1 MGSII
6 SNSKNGPAFGQP
18 LPHLTRKPAYQ
29 TLLTS
34 HSITTLNE
42 LQTRPRPKVFQ
53 PSFAAASGSSLRCPP
68 DTGPGVQESNT
79 FKSNAFGT
87 AWILVVRFCGQSV
100 SIINPNHVKKEL
112 FQANLG
118 LPSFSCPFSHKCCF
132 VHISLISSR
141 SCFQAA
147 RACSIACTQYGSC
160 CTKDMFQKDPK
171 ASSTSCRNFC

>member
-1 MGSII
+1 MNLQQLASVNGLNHLNLQKRACVWATSASLNTKTSV
-6 SNSKNGPAFGQP
+6 SNTQQTPNSP
-18 LPHLTRKPAYQ
+18 LTKGFR
-29 TLLTS
+29 
-34 HSITTLNE
+34 
-42 LQTRPRPKVFQ
+42 

-87 AWILVVRFCGQSV
+87 AWILVVRFCCQSV

-118 LPSFSCPFSHKCCF
+118 LPSFSCPFSDKCCF

>member
-6 SNSKNGPAFGQP
+6 STSKKRACVW
-18 LPHLTRKPAYQ
+18 A
-29 TLLTS
+29 TS
-34 HSITTLNE
+34 ASLNTKTSVSAHSTDSKLA
-42 LQTRPRPKVFQ
+42 LDQRF
-53 PSFAAASGSSLRCPP
+53 SSLHSQQLLGAPW
-68 DTGPGVQESNT
+68 DVLLQVQESRSPT
-79 FKSNAFGT
+79 LLKSNAFGT
-87 AWILVVRFCGQSV
+87 AWIFVVRFCCQSV

-147 RACSIACTQYGSC
+147 RACSIACTQYGSLGGSMLH
-160 CTKDMFQKDPK
+160 KGHVQKGSK
-171 ASSTSCRNFC
+171 GLFHFLS